1 MTKETERQYQM
12 TMTHEDFTRQLPD
25 LFEGVPYEVSGND
38 ITARWPNRSLT
49 IHLSPEREREMG
61 SLDLPSLTA
70 TFDFEGFSEKER
82 LEFLERVQQHYQGG
96 GGP

>member
-1 MTKETERQYQM
+1 MKNETERQYEM
-12 TMTHEDFTRQLPD
+12 TITHEDFTRQLPD

-38 ITARWPNRSLT
+38 ITARWPHRSLT
-49 IHLSPEREREMG
+49 IHLSPRRELEMG
-61 SLDLPSLTA
+61 SLDLPTLTA

-82 LEFLERVQQHYQGG
+82 LEFLERVQQHYQGA